1 MHKSDAGGVVLGLAD
16 EHAALAAYD
25 DLVARLAPPAVSVE
39 SMADLSGGVELIVGC
54 VRDHT
59 FGPVVMVGLGGIHA
73 EVLADT
79 ARALAPIDVEQARR
93 LVLSLRG
100 ATLLSGARGRT
111 PVDIDALAGVI
122 STVSCVAARH
132 PELAELEINP
142 VLALPDGALALDAR
156 VVLGQPS

>member
-1 MHKSDAGGVVLGLAD
+1 
-16 EHAALAAYD
+16 
-25 DLVARLAPPAVSVE
+25 
-39 SMADLSGGVELIVGC
+39 MADLSGGVELIVGC
-54 VRDHT
+54 VRDRT

-79 ARALAPIDVEQARR
+79 ACALAPLDVEQARR

-100 ATLLSGARGRT
+100 APLLTGARGRT
-111 PVDIDALAGVI
+111 PVDVEALAGAI

-142 VLALPDGALALDAR
+142 LLAGATGALALDAR